1 MQLSD
6 KTIDE
11 LASELSQIPLFED
24 LHPRTLLKRI
34 PFFHEITEELLDK
47 IGSSAII
54 RTFKAGDIVCNQGEY
69 GDSFFIILKGAV
81 EVSIQTQEN
90 PHIPL
95 ATLSRNDFFGEASP
109 LTGNPRTATIT
120 ALEHTILLELTKDA
134 FMLLF
139 KKAPA
144 FKKKIDEV
152 YLERVLSTHLR
163 RVSLFADLPD
173 EVIEKIKQ
181 KVTMLEFERGDP
193 ILKMG
198 EPGDSLY
205 FIRSGF
211 VKVSIGSGED
221 EKVLAYLKDGSY
233 FGEMSLLTGGVRTA
247 NVSAVTHVDIIKLN
261 ASDFREILSGF
272 PDVFAKLDETVK
284 AREAR
289 TKEITQDENK
299 AQAMKFVVNIGMAQ
313 AAKVLIIE
321 LDKCIRCNCCVLACA
336 YTHEGYPRIERRGH
350 RHKNILLPTTCMH
363 CTDPECMLCPYGGIY
378 RDKDGEIHHTVQCI
392 NCGACA
398 KRCPYGN
405 ILVVEPEVEDKLY
418 KGISDKLRTKL
429 ERRKEEQ
436 QLTKKQTRKRV
447 VKCDMCAGREV
458 IACVYNCPV
467 NACRVITPEE
477 FIELSSN
484 K

>member
-1 MQLSD
+1 MQLND

-11 LASELSQIPLFED
+11 LASELSQVPLFED
-24 LHPRTLLKRI
+24 LNPRTLLKRI
-34 PFFHEITEELLDK
+34 PFFHDIGEELLDK

-54 RTFKAGDIVCNQGEY
+54 RTFKRNETVCKQGEY
-69 GDSFFIILKGAV
+69 GDSFFIILKGKV

-95 ATLSRNDFFGEASP
+95 ATFSRNDFFGEASA

-134 FMLLF
+134 FTLLF
-139 KKAPA
+139 KKAPP
-144 FKKKIDEV
+144 FKKKIDEI

-163 RVSLFADLPD
+163 RISLFVDLPD
-173 EVIEKIKQ
+173 AVIEKIKQ
-181 KVTMLEFERGDP
+181 KVTMLEFERGEP

-211 VKVSIGSGED
+211 VKVSIGTGEQ

-233 FGEMSLLTGGVRTA
+233 FGEMSLLTGGTRNA
-247 NVSAVTHVDIIKLN
+247 DVSAVTHVDIIKLSS
-261 ASDFREILSGF
+261 SDFKEILSAF
-272 PDVFAKLDETVK
+272 PGVFKKLEETVK
-284 AREAR
+284 KREVE
-289 TKEITQDENK
+289 TKEISQNENK

-336 YTHEGYPRIERRGH
+336 YTHDGYPRIERRGH

-378 RDKDGEIHHTVQCI
+378 RDKEGEIHHTVQCI

-405 ILVVEPEVEDKLY
+405 ILFVEPEVEEKFY
-418 KGISDKLRTKL
+418 KGFLDKFRTKWQ
-429 ERRKEEQ
+429 RKRKEE
-436 QLTKKQTRKRV
+436 LSKNKQIHKRV
-447 VKCDMCAGREV
+447 VKCDMCTDRDI

-467 NACRVITPEE
+467 NACRVVTPGE
-477 FIELSSN
+477 FIKLLSN
-484 K
+484 Q